1 MANHQFNQQMSEI
14 SHLLNIINLLNWDAS
29 TGMPEKASENRG
41 QQIGLLSTMAQQ
53 RILSKEMKVAVA
65 ELDTNPNLTIHQ
77 SRSVDAV
84 KKAIA
89 YYEKIPAELVTKQA
103 QLCALAETA
112 WREGR
117 ATNQFSIFEPY
128 LEQIVSFKK
137 EIADRVGYENHPYEV
152 ATNEFETGLKVPV
165 LKSLFE
171 QLKTRLVPLAKKVHQ
186 APKPEND
193 FLFRSFPVEK
203 QREFSYLLANKIGY
217 DFSRGRLD
225 TTTHPFEIS
234 MTRNDV
240 RITTRFNP
248 NFINAGLFGT
258 LHEAGHALYEQN
270 VSPELNQ
277 TALTVDLIGLYAVAG
292 TSYGVHESQSRLWEN
307 RVGRSFEFWQNH
319 YGLLQETFKGT
330 LDDITL
336 TDFYRAINRSEPSL
350 IRVEADEL
358 TYDLHIMLRVEIEMG
373 LMDGSLSVKELPDF
387 WRTKMQEY
395 LGITPSNDTNGV
407 LQDIHWSKGMIGS
420 FPTYTLGN
428 VMAAQFM
435 QAALNDQ
442 PQIQTDLNAAK
453 YDSLLSWLTTNILSH
468 GRTYTPDELLNKV
481 AGRGID
487 PSDYLTYLESKF
499 SKLYSL

>member
-1 MANHQFNQQMSEI
+1 MVNHAFNEQISEI

-41 QQIGLLSTMAQQ
+41 KQIGLLSKLAQQ
-53 RILSKEMKVAVA
+53 RILSKEMKTAVA
-65 ELDTNPNLTIHQ
+65 QLDDNPNLSLIE
-77 SRSVDAV
+77 SRSVKAV
-84 KKAIA
+84 KNAIA
-89 YYEKIPAELVTKQA
+89 YFDKIPTELVTKQA
-103 QLCALAETA
+103 ELCSLAEIA

-117 ATNQFSIFEPY
+117 ATNQFSLFEPY
-128 LEQIVSFKK
+128 LERIVNLKK
-137 EIADRVGYENHPYEV
+137 EIADRVGYVNHPYEV
-152 ATNEFETGLKVPV
+152 ATNEFETGLQVPV

-171 QLKTRLVPLAKKVHQ
+171 QLKARLVPLAKKVHQ
-186 APKPEND
+186 APKPNND
-193 FLFRSFPVEK
+193 FLFRSFPIEK
-203 QREFSYLLANKIGY
+203 QRAFSHSLASKIGY
-217 DFSRGRLD
+217 DFKRGRLD

-234 MTRNDV
+234 MTRDDV

-248 NFINAGLFGT
+248 NFLNAGLFGT

-270 VSPELNQ
+270 VAPELNQ
-277 TALTVDLIGLYAVAG
+277 TALTLDLIGLYAVAG

-330 LDDITL
+330 LDDISL
-336 TDFYRAINRSEPSL
+336 SDFYRAINRSEPSL

-373 LMDGSLSVKELPDF
+373 LMDGSLSVKELPEY
-387 WRTKMQEY
+387 WRAKMQEY
-395 LGITPSNDTNGV
+395 LGIMPSTDTEGV

-435 QAALNDQ
+435 QAALKEAPYLDQ
-442 PQIQTDLNAAK
+442 DLSQAK
-453 YDSLLSWLTTNILSH
+453 YDSLLSWLTKNILSH
-468 GRTYTPDELLNKV
+468 GRTYTPDELLMNV
-481 AGRGID
+481 TGRGID
-487 PSDYLTYLESKF
+487 PSDYLTYLEQKF
-499 SKLYSL
+499 AKLYDL